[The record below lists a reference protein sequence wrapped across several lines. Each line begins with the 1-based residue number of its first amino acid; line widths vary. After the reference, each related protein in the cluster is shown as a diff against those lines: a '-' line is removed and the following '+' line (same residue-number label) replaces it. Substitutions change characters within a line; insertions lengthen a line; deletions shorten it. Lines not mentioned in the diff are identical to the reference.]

1 MKFNLVSKPSRQGIK
16 FQPGPTYADVL
27 NPLFNITDE
36 EEAKEFF
43 NDYVH
48 WLEAADRQLTHEKA
62 LDVAKS
68 NVGYWG
74 GYQSV
79 DVRMRI
85 ERLLDVEHPYLGK
98 AKEKQYTPE
107 EILQMGIELGKKIR
121 PGGTE

>member
-1 MKFNLVSKPSRQGIK
+1 MKLILKSKPSKIGVK
-16 FQPGPTYADVL
+16 FQEGPTYRDL
-27 NPLFNITDE
+27 LDPLFKITDE

-48 WLEAADRQLTHEKA
+48 WLEADGQLTHEKA

-107 EILQMGIELGKKIR
+107 EILQIGIELGKKIR